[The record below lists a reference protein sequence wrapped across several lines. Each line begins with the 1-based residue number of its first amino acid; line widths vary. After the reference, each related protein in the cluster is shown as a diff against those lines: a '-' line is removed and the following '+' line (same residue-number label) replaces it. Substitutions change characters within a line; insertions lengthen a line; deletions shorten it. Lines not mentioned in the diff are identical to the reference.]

1 MTSNLQKHRHQDRFR
16 GIGLDAV
23 RRTPNGQRSCHG
35 TQGRHKRRHQPEL
48 ISWLAPSAWCPKEA
62 HNSKAARSFP
72 RAAHGSVCRSNFA
85 FVMDAIFPLAPFVG
99 SDLERGLPPASERC
113 DIRCHNA
120 VRLLEPVP
128 PRQRCVEFSSG
139 LPIQL
144 ISGIAGTI
152 QPRPATT

>member
-1 MTSNLQKHRHQDRFR
+1 MADAWQGSPQAYLGTSVAGYPNLFFVT
-16 GIGLDAV
+16 GPNTGL
-23 RRTPNGQRSCHG
+23 G
-35 TQGRHKRRHQPEL
+35 
-48 ISWLAPSAWCPKEA
+48 
-62 HNSKAARSFP
+62 HNSLLFMIEAQL
-72 RAAHGSVCRSNFA
+72 A

-152 QPRPATT
+152 QPSPAMT